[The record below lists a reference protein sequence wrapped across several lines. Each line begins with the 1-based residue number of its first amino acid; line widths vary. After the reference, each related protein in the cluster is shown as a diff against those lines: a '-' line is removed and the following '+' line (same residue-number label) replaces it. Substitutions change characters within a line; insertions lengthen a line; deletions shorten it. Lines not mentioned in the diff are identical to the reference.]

1 MGILMPDHAASSPP
15 AEEGGSGIGPSPG
28 RSLRGSADQGVRA
41 LYRRVRAA
49 TEALAAPL
57 SAEDQTV
64 QSMPDASPA
73 KWHRA
78 HTTWFFETFVLASRL
93 PGYRVFDPA
102 FGYVFNSYYEAVG
115 PRHPRPSRGMLSRPG
130 IEAVAA
136 YRAHVDAAMERLLDG
151 GDEDVAA
158 LVVMGL
164 HHEQQHQELLLT
176 DIKHAFSLS
185 PLNPAYAPPPARGP
199 VGKPASPGWW
209 QASGGIHAV
218 GHAPSGDPMDFAFDN
233 EGPRHE
239 VLLRDHAMA
248 DRPVSNGEFRAF
260 MEDGGYRR
268 PEFWLSEGW
277 ALAQASA
284 WEAPGYWR
292 RDGRDWVVH
301 TLHGLLP
308 VRDDEPVLHVSFF
321 EAAAYA
327 EWAGMRLPTEFEWE
341 VAAQARAGTGLP
353 AGGPCEHPRPLVPG
367 LRQDVWEW
375 TASPYSA
382 YPGYRPAPG
391 ALGEYNGK
399 FMINQMVLRGRSC
412 ATAEGHERPT
422 YRNFFPPGAR
432 WQFSGFRLAAGA

>member
-1 MGILMPDHAASSPP
+1 MPDDHVPHRPPGMVGPVSSP
-15 AEEGGSGIGPSPG
+15 ASGMERP
-28 RSLRGSADQGVRA
+28 LAF
-41 LYRRVRAA
+41 YRRVRAE

-78 HTTWFFETFVLASRL
+78 HTTWFFETFVLLPKL
-93 PGYRVFDPA
+93 PGYRVFDPS

-130 IEAVAA
+130 IAEVAA
-136 YRAHVDAAMERLLDG
+136 YRAHVDDAMERLLAR
-151 GDEDVAA
+151 GDEAVAS

-185 PLNPAYAPPPARGP
+185 PLLPAYLPPPEPAAAPPLAPA
-199 VGKPASPGWW
+199 GWW
-209 QASGGIHAV
+209 AVRGGIETV
-218 GHAPSGDPMDFAFDN
+218 GHEPTGGPLDFAFDN

-239 VLLRDHAMA
+239 VLLRDHAVA

-260 MEDGGYRR
+260 MEAGGYRR
-268 PEFWLSEGW
+268 PELWLSEGW
-277 ALAQASA
+277 ALAQSA
-284 WEAPGYWR
+284 GWEAPGYWR
-292 RDGRDWVVH
+292 RQDGAWHVH

-308 VRDDEPVLHVSFF
+308 VRDDEPVLHVSFY

-327 EWAGMRLPTEFEWE
+327 EWAGKRLPTEFEWE
-341 VAAQARAGTGLP
+341 VAARRQAGTGQP
-353 AGGPCEHPRPLVPG
+353 PGGARPHPRPLLPG
-367 LRQDVWEW
+367 IRQDVWEW
-375 TASPYSA
+375 TASPYSP
-382 YPGYRPAPG
+382 YPGYRPQPG

-412 ATAEGHERPT
+412 ATAEGHDRPT
-422 YRNFFPPGAR
+422 YRNFFPPHAR
-432 WQFSGFRLAAGA
+432 WQFSGFRLAEDA